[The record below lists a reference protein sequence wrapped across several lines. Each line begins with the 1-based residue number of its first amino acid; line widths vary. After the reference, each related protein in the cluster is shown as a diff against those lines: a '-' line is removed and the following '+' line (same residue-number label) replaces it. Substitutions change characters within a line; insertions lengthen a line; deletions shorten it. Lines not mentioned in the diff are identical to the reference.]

1 MDINT
6 CFETTKD
13 YHVVALYS
21 HLIPAAIATF
31 LSVFVLLRS
40 NSLLVKLFAFFTAS
54 FALWLLGDAVIWTVS
69 DYNLVSFL
77 WAPLDYIN
85 ILFYLLGA
93 RFFVV
98 LVRGKSVPRWGKV
111 LIVAL
116 ALPAWWITVSNQSI
130 TQFDQTVCEALN
142 NEFLTNYKFI
152 IEYLV
157 IAFIMPYAFLA
168 GRRRVGIERRKIV
181 TVALALLLFF
191 ATFSVTEYISSTTG
205 VYEIN
210 LYSLFVLP
218 IFLFLIVYAIS
229 DLEVFSVR
237 LLGFQ
242 VLPYVLVIMIGS
254 QFFFLEDST
263 YQFLTIITFVLSLGF
278 AWLFLRSGKREL
290 EAHNKVEVLAHDL
303 EQANVRLRE
312 ADEAK
317 NQTIDV
323 VGHQMKNVYTR
334 FKWYTEFLRE
344 GSATKEECA
353 DQVDAGNAE
362 LISIAQMFLD
372 AAHIHSKDLSITP
385 APVDLNIFFKR
396 LSDGASIGASHKK
409 VNYTASIPK
418 ELPTILLDETRTF
431 FAVENLLSNAIK
443 YTPEGGSVDFMV
455 TIKDGILHC
464 SVKDTGVGIPKQ
476 DQDKMFGQMYRAS
489 NVRGKI
495 EGNGLGLYIAKY
507 AIEKQGGKIWYES
520 EGIPGKGTT
529 FFIDL
534 PIKQAIEESP
544 QTEDTRGDKPSEK
557 AEK

>member
-21 HLIPAAIATF
+21 HLIPAAIAIF
-31 LSVFVLLRS
+31 VSVFVLYKS

-54 FALWLLGDAVIWTVS
+54 FALWLLGDVVLWTSS

-85 ILFYLLGA
+85 VLVYLLGA
-93 RFFVV
+93 YFFVV
-98 LVRGKSVPRWGKV
+98 LVRGKDVSLTGK
-111 LIVAL
+111 LLTIAL
-116 ALPAWWITVSNQSI
+116 TLPAWWITVTNQSI
-130 TQFDQTVCEALN
+130 TAFDQTVCEALN
-142 NEFLTNYKFI
+142 SEFLTNYKFF
-152 IEYLV
+152 IEYIV
-157 IAFIMPYAFLA
+157 IAFIMLYAFFA
-168 GRRRVGIERRKIV
+168 GRKRVGVERKKIA
-181 TVALALLLFF
+181 TVAVALILFF

-218 IFLFLIVYAIS
+218 IFLFMIVYAIS
-229 DLEVFSVR
+229 DLEVFKIR

-242 VLPYVLVIMIGS
+242 LIPYVLVIMIGS

-263 YQFLTIITFVLSLGF
+263 YKLLTVVTLILSLGF
-278 AWLFLRSGKREL
+278 AGLFLRSGKREL
-290 EAHNKVEVLAHDL
+290 EAHNKVETLAHDL
-303 EQANVRLRE
+303 EQVNIRLRE

-323 VGHQMKNVYTR
+323 VGHQMKGVYTK
-334 FKWYTEFLRE
+334 FKWYSEMLRD
-344 GSATKEECA
+344 GSANKEECA
-353 DQVDAGNAE
+353 EQVEAGNAE
-362 LISIAQMFLD
+362 LGSIAQMFLD
-372 AAHIHSKDLSITP
+372 AAHIHSKDLTINL

-396 LSDGASIGASHKK
+396 LSDGTSIGASKK
-409 VNYTASIPK
+409 KIQYTASIPSK
-418 ELPTILLDETRTF
+418 LPKILLDETRTF
-431 FAVENLLSNAIK
+431 FAVENLLSNALK
-443 YTPEGGSVDFMV
+443 YTPENGCVDFTV
-455 TIKDGILHC
+455 TITDGTLHC

-489 NVRGKI
+489 NVRKTI

-529 FFIDL
+529 FLIDIPL
-534 PIKQAIEESP
+534 KPAVDQRPEE
-544 QTEDTRGDKPSEK
+544 KK
-557 AEK
+557 